1 VDEGEATMRLRAAR
15 VGRLATVTPEGSPH
29 VVPLVFVIHERDG
42 GLVAYWVVDEKPK
55 RSRRLQRL
63 RNIETN
69 PSVAILVDEYTDDW
83 GRLWWVRAD
92 GTGRVVRSRSER
104 EAALDALRAK
114 YPQYAIAPPAGP
126 VVAVDIER
134 VTGWTA
140 SDASPAVRRRKT

>member
-1 VDEGEATMRLRAAR
+1 MDEGEATMRLRAAR

-29 VVPLVFVIHERDG
+29 VVPLVFVILERDG

-104 EAALDALRAK
+104 VAALDALHGK
-114 YPQYAIAPPAGP
+114 YQQYAITPPAGP

-134 VTGWTA
+134 VTGWAA
-140 SDASPAVRRRKT
+140 SDASPR

>member
-1 VDEGEATMRLRAAR
+1 MDESEAIPRLRAAR
-15 VGRLATVTPEGSPH
+15 VGRLATVTPQGTPH
-29 VVPLVFVIHERDG
+29 VVPFVFVVLERDG

-69 PSVAILVDEYTDDW
+69 PSVAILVDEYSDDW

-104 EAALDALRAK
+104 VGALDALHAK
-114 YPQYAIAPPAGP
+114 YQQYAIRPPNGP
-126 VVAVDIER
+126 VVAIDIHR
-134 VTGWTA
+134 VTGWA
-140 SDASPAVRRRKT
+140 AEDASQA

>member
-1 VDEGEATMRLRAAR
+1 VDEGEAVKRLRAAR
-15 VGRLATVTPEGSPH
+15 VGRLATVTPPGSPH
-29 VVPLVFVIHERDG
+29 VVPLVFVVLERDG

-69 PSVAILVDEYTDDW
+69 PSVAILVDQYSDDW

-104 EAALDALRAK
+104 VAVLDALRAK

>member
-1 VDEGEATMRLRAAR
+1 MDEGEATMRLRAAR

-29 VVPLVFVIHERDG
+29 VVPLVFVILDRDG

-69 PSVAILVDEYTDDW
+69 PSAAILVDEYTDDW

-104 EAALDALRAK
+104 VAALDALHAK
-114 YPQYAIAPPAGP
+114 YQQYAMTRPNGP
-126 VVAVDIER
+126 VGAIDIHR
-134 VTGWTA
+134 VSGWA
-140 SDASPAVRRRKT
+140 AEDARGALG

>member
-1 VDEGEATMRLRAAR
+1 VDEGEAITRLRAAR

-29 VVPLVFVIHERDG
+29 VVPLVFVLLERDG

-63 RNIETN
+63 RNIEVN
-69 PSVAILVDEYTDDW
+69 PSVEILVDEYCDEW
-83 GRLWWVRAD
+83 QRLWWVRAA
-92 GTGRVVRSRSER
+92 GIGRVVRSRSER

-114 YPQYAIAPPAGP
+114 YEQYAITPPAGP

-134 VTGWTA
+134 VTSWAA
-140 SDASPAVRRRKT
+140 SDASPR

>member
-1 VDEGEATMRLRAAR
+1 MRLRAAR

-29 VVPLVFVIHERDG
+29 VVPLVFVILERDG

-63 RNIETN
+63 RDIETN

-104 EAALDALRAK
+104 VVALDALYAK
-114 YPQYAIAPPAGP
+114 YQQYAMTRPNGP
-126 VVAVDIER
+126 VVAIDIHR
-134 VTGWTA
+134 VSGWA
-140 SDASPAVRRRKT
+140 AEDARGA

>member
-1 VDEGEATMRLRAAR
+1 VDESDAITRLRAAR

-29 VVPLVFVIHERDG
+29 VVPLVFVVLERGG

-69 PSVAILVDEYTDDW
+69 PTVAILVDEYSDDW

-104 EAALDALRAK
+104 VAALDALHAK
-114 YPQYAIAPPAGP
+114 YQQYAITPPNGP

-134 VTGWTA
+134 VTGWA
-140 SDASPAVRRRKT
+140 VDDAKT

>member
-1 VDEGEATMRLRAAR
+1 MDEGEAITRLRAAR

-29 VVPLVFVIHERDG
+29 VVPLVFVLLERDG

-63 RNIETN
+63 RNIEAN
-69 PSVAILVDEYTDDW
+69 PSVEILVDEYSDEW
-83 GRLWWVRAD
+83 QRLWWVRAA
-92 GTGRVVRSRSER
+92 GTGRMVRSRSER

-114 YPQYAIAPPAGP
+114 YPQYAITPPAGP

-134 VTGWTA
+134 VTGWAA
-140 SDASPAVRRRKT
+140 SDASPR

>member
-1 VDEGEATMRLRAAR
+1 MDEGEAIKRLRAAH

-29 VVPLVFVIHERDG
+29 VVPFVFVVIEREG

-63 RNIETN
+63 RNIEAN
-69 PSVAILVDEYTDDW
+69 PSVEILVDEYSDEW
-83 GRLWWVRAD
+83 PRLWWVRAA
-92 GTGRVVRSRSER
+92 GTGRMVRSRSER

-114 YPQYAIAPPAGP
+114 YPQYAITPSAGP

-134 VTGWTA
+134 VTGWAA
-140 SDASPAVRRRKT
+140 SDASPR

>member
-1 VDEGEATMRLRAAR
+1 MDEGEATMRLRAAR

-29 VVPLVFVIHERDG
+29 VVPLVFVILERDG

-69 PSVAILVDEYTDDW
+69 PSVAILVDEYSDDW

-104 EAALDALRAK
+104 VAALDALHGK
-114 YPQYAIAPPAGP
+114 YQQYAITPPAGP

-134 VTGWTA
+134 VTGWAA
-140 SDASPAVRRRKT
+140 SDASPR

>member
-1 VDEGEATMRLRAAR
+1 MDEGEAIMRLRAAH

-29 VVPLVFVIHERDG
+29 VVPLVFVILERDG

-69 PSVAILVDEYTDDW
+69 PSVAILVDEYSDDW

-104 EAALDALRAK
+104 VAALDALHAK
-114 YPQYAIAPPAGP
+114 YQQYAITPPAGP

-134 VTGWTA
+134 VNGWA
-140 SDASPAVRRRKT
+140 GSDASPR

>member
-1 VDEGEATMRLRAAR
+1 VDEGEAVKRLRAAR
-15 VGRLATVTPEGSPH
+15 VGRLATVTPPGSPH
-29 VVPLVFVIHERDG
+29 VVPLVFVVLERDG

-69 PSVAILVDEYTDDW
+69 PSVAILVDQFSDDW

-104 EAALDALRAK
+104 VAVLDALRAK

>member
-1 VDEGEATMRLRAAR
+1 VDEGEAITRLRAAR

-29 VVPLVFVIHERDG
+29 AVPLVFVVLERDG

-69 PSVAILVDEYTDDW
+69 PSVAILVDEYSDDW

-104 EAALDALRAK
+104 VAALDALHAK
-114 YPQYAIAPPAGP
+114 YEQYAITPPNGP
-126 VVAVDIER
+126 VVAIDIER
-134 VTGWTA
+134 VTGWAAEGA
-140 SDASPAVRRRKT
+140 SRA

>member
-1 VDEGEATMRLRAAR
+1 MRLRAAR

-29 VVPLVFVIHERDG
+29 VVPLVFVVLERDG

-63 RNIETN
+63 RNIEIN
-69 PSVAILVDEYTDDW
+69 PSVAILVDEYSDDW

-104 EAALDALRAK
+104 VAALDALHGK
-114 YPQYAIAPPAGP
+114 YQQYAITPPAGP

-134 VTGWTA
+134 VTGWAA
-140 SDASPAVRRRKT
+140 SDASPR